1 MSTSLIKHTGAKK
14 RNYWPFVGFKRDFE
28 DMFDS
33 FYNLCNFSPSLA
45 EDSGAVLTPRINIA
59 ENTKAFEISAEL
71 PGVQKE
77 NVKVNI
83 LNGMLTI
90 SAEKTLDKEEKD
102 KNWHRVESYYGTF
115 ERQIRLSENIK
126 EDSILAD
133 FKDGLLRVTIE
144 KKTPTE
150 IKSSAK
156 HISIK

>member
-1 MSTSLIKHTGAKK
+1 MSTSLIKHTGATK

-28 DMFDS
+28 DLFDS
-33 FYNLCNFSPSLA
+33 FYNLCNCSPSLA
-45 EDSGAVLTPRINIA
+45 EESGATLTPRINIS
-59 ENTKAFEISAEL
+59 ENSKAFEVSAEL

-83 LNGMLTI
+83 LNGILTI
-90 SAEKTLDKEEKD
+90 SAEKKLDKEEKD

-126 EDSILAD
+126 EESIVAD
-133 FKDGLLRVTIE
+133 FKNGLLRITVE

-150 IKSSAK
+150 VKSSAK
-156 HISIK
+156 QISIK